1 MYLIIKKSDLGS
13 AGMTYAVAGHDNDR
27 SNAIGKKLALDTLN
41 DDKKCHS
48 FHLWSSD
55 HGNLD
60 IDENDKA
67 NATYNNADQEAGAH
81 E

>member
-1 MYLIIKKSDLGS
+1 MYLIIKKSDFGS
-13 AGMTYAVAGHDNDR
+13 AGFNYAVAGHDDDR
-27 SNAIGKKLALDTLN
+27 SNAIRKILALDTLN
-41 DDKKCHS
+41 DDKKTHS

-67 NATYNNADQEAGAH
+67 NATYNNDDQEAGAH